1 MMKYG
6 YARVS
11 TTDQD
16 LTIQVEALT
25 VAGCETIRQEKVSGT
40 AVQGRDELNI
50 LLEFLRDGD
59 ELVITRIDS

>member
-25 VAGCETIRQEKVSGT
+25 NAGCETIRQE
-40 AVQGRDELNI
+40 
-50 LLEFLRDGD
+50 
-59 ELVITRIDS
+59 